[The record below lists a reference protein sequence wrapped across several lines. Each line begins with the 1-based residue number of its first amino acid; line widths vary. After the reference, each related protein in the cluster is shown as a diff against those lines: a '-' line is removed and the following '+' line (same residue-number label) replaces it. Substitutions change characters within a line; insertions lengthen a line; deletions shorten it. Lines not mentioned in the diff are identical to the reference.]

1 MKALKI
7 GIAGYDQM
15 KARTMGIAR
24 GEYKPGN
31 GDPKVWFTS
40 VESFAKV
47 LSQHNREL
55 LSLIARE
62 QPSSLTELAEL
73 SGRKKSSLSRT
84 LKTMSQYG
92 FVELKKGRR
101 GTLVPRVRYD
111 QVSLHVSLLTERH
124 PRGISSKTSPKAVG
138 PTADKETQQTCALCG
153 GLLEQTS
160 GDLRVQEGRHRSDSQ
175 RSGNPDRVVSRGFA

>member
-1 MKALKI
+1 MKTLTV

-15 KARTMGIAR
+15 KARTMAIAR
-24 GEYKPGN
+24 GEHKPDK

-73 SGRKKSSLSRT
+73 SGRKKSNLSRT

-92 FVELKKGRR
+92 FVELKEGRR
-101 GTLVPRVRYD
+101 GALMPRVPYD
-111 QVSLHVSLLTERH
+111 QVSLDVSLR
-124 PRGISSKTSPKAVG
+124 VG
-138 PTADKETQQTCALCG
+138 
-153 GLLEQTS
+153 
-160 GDLRVQEGRHRSDSQ
+160 
-175 RSGNPDRVVSRGFA
+175 